1 MNIYKV
7 KNRLV
12 IRNNRPELQKEFKTK
27 EVTFLIGWQ
36 WNKFGFGYRNNA
48 LRVGW
53 LQFRF
58 VPPTLPNVNIYWAK
72 NSLRI
77 GRNMRA
83 MKKKYGSNVRFLC
96 GVQWN
101 RNQFPKNDN
110 EKTFGILQIG

>member
-36 WNKFGFGYRNNA
+36 WKEFRFEYRNNA
-48 LRVGW
+48 VRIGW

-58 VPPTLPNVNIYWAK
+58 VPPKLPNVNVYWAK
-72 NSLRI
+72 NRLRI
-77 GRNMRA
+77 GRNMRS
-83 MKKKYGSNVRFLC
+83 MRGKYGRDIKFLF
-96 GVQWN
+96 GVQWD
-101 RNQFPKNDN
+101 RAKFPKNDN
-110 EKTFGILQIG
+110 DKTFGILQIG